1 MSEEL
6 KNALRAYIQ
15 NPQSENLDKYM
26 TATGLAKLSPSQK
39 VEIQSIKTSSNSGN
53 NLNKSTAFRTKAS
66 RIAALVGLTPNQIL
80 DILRKLNITRDGTPQ
95 VRSRKNRSKRNRKTR
110 KARK

>member
-1 MSEEL
+1 MSNSDKIQALENFI
-6 KNALRAYIQ
+6 KN
-15 NPQSENLDKYM
+15 SESKDIDRYV
-26 TATGLAKLSPSQK
+26 TSHSQK
-39 VEIQSIKTSSNSGN
+39 LEIQKIKIPSNSGN